1 MGINFENFVH
11 TQPNTYNLFK
21 ILYLTSGNEEE
32 VENDEGFKKTINIVK
47 DRQDETIRQLYA
59 QQELNFANEGPSHID
74 DGN

>member
-21 ILYLTSGNEEE
+21 ILYVTSGNEEE

-47 DRQDETIRQLYA
+47 DRQDETIR
-59 QQELNFANEGPSHID
+59 
-74 DGN
+74 